1 MSAKD
6 ISARQQTSPLTL
18 AVPVAKRNGPRARDG
33 AHQIN
38 RIARAHRTLKAH
50 LVQTRVERRRA
61 AHVSSTKSM
70 TGHMI
75 GATGAIE
82 VMACAMALEQ
92 GVVPPTINYHTPD
105 PACDLDY
112 TPNRAVRAD
121 LTWAL
126 STNLGFCGHNAAIA
140 LRRYT
145 RS

>member
-1 MSAKD
+1 
-6 ISARQQTSPLTL
+6 
-18 AVPVAKRNGPRARDG
+18 
-33 AHQIN
+33 
-38 RIARAHRTLKAH
+38 
-50 LVQTRVERRRA
+50 
-61 AHVSSTKSM
+61 M

-82 VMACAMALEQ
+82 AMACAMALEQ

-126 STNLGFCGHNAAIA
+126 STNLGFGGTMPPSRCVDIRGARAWIPKD
-140 LRRYT
+140 LPR
-145 RS
+145 

>member
-1 MSAKD
+1 MLFRSAG
-6 ISARQQTSPLTL
+6 I
-18 AVPVAKRNGPRARDG
+18 KRALGEDA
-33 AHQIN
+33 A
-38 RIARAHRTLKAH
+38 
-50 LVQTRVERRRA
+50 RA

-126 STNLGFCGHNAAIA
+126 STNLGFGGHNAAIA

>member
-1 MSAKD
+1 
-6 ISARQQTSPLTL
+6 
-18 AVPVAKRNGPRARDG
+18 
-33 AHQIN
+33 
-38 RIARAHRTLKAH
+38 
-50 LVQTRVERRRA
+50 
-61 AHVSSTKSM
+61 M

-121 LTWAL
+121 LTWRFRPTWAL
-126 STNLGFCGHNAAIA
+126 AGTTPPSRCVDIRGARAWIPKDLP
-140 LRRYT
+140 R
-145 RS
+145 

>member
-1 MSAKD
+1 
-6 ISARQQTSPLTL
+6 
-18 AVPVAKRNGPRARDG
+18 
-33 AHQIN
+33 
-38 RIARAHRTLKAH
+38 
-50 LVQTRVERRRA
+50 
-61 AHVSSTKSM
+61 M

-126 STNLGFCGHNAAIA
+126 STNLGFGGHNAAIA
-140 LRRYT
+140 LHRYA

>member
-1 MSAKD
+1 MLPTQLSAFLSK
-6 ISARQQTSPLTL
+6 ANAGQLTVNVKKSWSD
-18 AVPVAKRNGPRARDG
+18 AA
-33 AHQIN
+33 
-38 RIARAHRTLKAH
+38 
-50 LVQTRVERRRA
+50 RA

-126 STNLGFCGHNAAIA
+126 STNLGFGGHNAVLA
-140 LRRYT
+140 LKRFEEAGR
-145 RS
+145 